1 MNRMKYIYAMM
12 TLLLCIGCE
21 ERNPPLF
28 DDICGVYFNNLSG
41 TMMNTDSLDVT
52 FVYEASDMIEVPV
65 KVQLVGR
72 PADKD
77 RPVRIT
83 SESDDASIGYD
94 YMLPESAVLPAGCSE
109 FDYVVTLIRT
119 EALKKQ
125 KKMIRL
131 TIHEND
137 EFTLPVTEMIQVG
150 DTVSTLEFRI
160 YFSDMFTKAPVAWDV
175 NLVGEFS
182 QKKFELICKVLDIDP
197 ADFNDQSVVTL
208 AKLLYISVEMTAY
221 VDAEMEKKKAGL
233 AYDKEVIDSETGL
246 PLNFGR

>member
-1 MNRMKYIYAMM
+1 
-12 TLLLCIGCE
+12 
-21 ERNPPLF
+21 
-28 DDICGVYFNNLSG
+28 
-41 TMMNTDSLDVT
+41 MMNTDSLDVT

-94 YMLPESAVLPAGCSE
+94 YMLPESVVLPAGCSE

-182 QKKFELICKVLDIDP
+182 QQKFELICKVLDIDP

-221 VDAEMEKKKAGL
+221 VDAEMEKKEAGL

-246 PLNFGR
+246 LLNFGR

>member
-1 MNRMKYIYAMM
+1 
-12 TLLLCIGCE
+12 
-21 ERNPPLF
+21 
-28 DDICGVYFNNLSG
+28 
-41 TMMNTDSLDVT
+41 MMNTDSLDVT

-182 QKKFELICKVLDIDP
+182 QQKFELICKVLDIDP

-208 AKLLYISVEMTAY
+208 AKLLYISVEMTSY

>member
-1 MNRMKYIYAMM
+1 
-12 TLLLCIGCE
+12 
-21 ERNPPLF
+21 
-28 DDICGVYFNNLSG
+28 
-41 TMMNTDSLDVT
+41 MMNTDSLDVT

-94 YMLPESAVLPAGCSE
+94 YMLPESAVLPAGYSE

-182 QKKFELICKVLDIDP
+182 QQKFELICKVLDIDP

-221 VDAEMEKKKAGL
+221 VDAEMEKKEAGL